1 MESLLAG
8 IAQHGYS
15 ILFVAVILET
25 LGVPVPAALALLVAG
40 ATSARGD
47 LRPELALA
55 AALVAMLLG
64 DTLMFLMGRYTGWW
78 LLGLLCR
85 VSLNP
90 ESCILRSADS
100 FYRRGR
106 TLLLFAK
113 FLPGINTL
121 APPLAGSMR
130 MRLLQFT
137 GLDLVGA
144 TLYIGLWFG
153 LGFACSGLLGKIT
166 RGYQAFGRLLGWLV
180 IAAIIIYIA
189 VRVWMW
195 LKVRRLASVPRVHP
209 RDVAKSL
216 YDEESPSRCV
226 VYDVRSHGYY
236 ESGAKRIRGS
246 LRIEPHALNQ
256 SAGTLPR
263 DQQIILYC
271 TCVREATSVHVAR
284 VLREQGL
291 QASVIAGGLRSW
303 RRAGLPLEPVPA
315 DEMIALPSFA
325 K

>member
-15 ILFVAVILET
+15 ILFVFVLLEAI
-25 LGVPVPAALALLVAG
+25 GVPVPAALALLFAG
-40 ATSARGD
+40 ATSARGA
-47 LRPELALA
+47 LRPEVALA
-55 AALVAMLLG
+55 AALAAMLIG
-64 DTLMFLMGRYTGWW
+64 DTLMFVLGRLTGWW

-106 TLLLFAK
+106 TVLLFAK
-113 FLPGINTL
+113 FVPGINTL

-130 MRLLQFT
+130 MPFPQFA

-144 TLYIGLWFG
+144 ALYIGGWFG
-153 LGFACSGLLGKIT
+153 VGFACSGILGKIT
-166 RGYQAFGRLLGWLV
+166 QSYDTFSRVLGVLIVAGVLVFLGIRAWSWLS
-180 IAAIIIYIA
+180 
-189 VRVWMW
+189 
-195 LKVRRLASVPRVHP
+195 VRRLTSVPRLQP
-209 RDVAKSL
+209 SDVARVF
-216 YDEESPSRCV
+216 YGDESKVV

-236 ESGAKRIRGS
+236 DSGAQRIRGS
-246 LRIEPHALNQ
+246 VRLEPHALNQ
-256 SAGTLPR
+256 GPIDLPEGR
-263 DQQIILYC
+263 EVILYC
-271 TCVREATSVHVAR
+271 TCVRAATSIRVAHF
-284 VLREQGL
+284 LREKGVP
-291 QASVIAGGLRSW
+291 ASIIAGGLRSW
-303 RRAGLPLEPVPA
+303 KRAGLPLEAVPA